1 MEVRKMRIQSRLV
14 AENKYWRIR
23 VRTDNGEE
31 DYAITKATG
40 RYSFYL
46 HGRME
51 KIIFVKKLE
60 TLKQAYLDTG
70 EKNWTMYF
78 DSPVLSESG
87 LDIEFAIG
95 LSIEDIEFFL
105 ANIPLTESERQMKV
119 EEEIIQSPSVSET
132 LQ

>member
-1 MEVRKMRIQSRLV
+1 MRIQSKLL
-14 AENKYWRIR
+14 AENNYWRIR

-60 TLKQAYLDTG
+60 TLKQAYLETG

-78 DSPVLSESG
+78 DSPVLSDSG

-95 LSIEDIEFFL
+95 LTIEDIEFFL